1 MTRYFAAMLLCAGL
15 LMAQRPV
22 PASVQTPAGK
32 LSTAQRERAY
42 RANNIGVA
50 RLEQFDYK
58 AAELSF
64 REALKLHPELGL
76 ARLNLAIAELYAGRP
91 ADAAADA
98 REAAKRLPE
107 APQAHYVLGLAA
119 RAENNLDE
127 AAPAFARVLQID
139 SSDPG
144 AKIQLG
150 QIYLQQRRFDE
161 ALKLFQ
167 EALAA
172 EPHNV
177 TAAYS
182 VSLALMRTGKADE
195 GRVAMQQFEKLRDS
209 PYGFTYAQTYLSQGK
224 YAEAMASTG
233 AEAELVSAALPDVTF
248 ADATTAM
255 LPAGQPTGATA
266 GAGGNLT
273 LFDADGDGDLDLF
286 FIGPTGQ
293 RFLRNQ
299 NGVFSDDT
307 ARAGLGAAGK
317 ASAAVAGDYNNDGR
331 ADLFISTTSGYVLF
345 SQNANGTFENV
356 TAMAGF
362 PAPGKSLG
370 GAAAADV
377 DHDGDLDLLVG
388 GSPAQLLRNNGNGTF
403 ADIAAAAGL
412 APVGPAL
419 AIAATDYDNRRD
431 IDFVAM
437 GSEGRPVLYRNMRDG
452 TFRDA
457 TSGAGLV
464 GNPGETYDMA
474 LAVGDVNKDGYIDFF
489 FSRLA
494 QVNVTPFI
502 EPGKPVK
509 DTAPAGKA
517 GQPLDG
523 QFALSDGQTR
533 FRMTTAPA
541 GTGGAIAARFVDYDN
556 DGLLDL
562 LTVHRDSLRLF
573 RNGGTHWVDATA
585 RAQIPTIDPEN
596 RGVRITD
603 VGVGDLDGD
612 GDSDIVLS
620 LGIGA
625 LRFLRNDGGSRNS
638 SLRTILTARASNRAG
653 VGAKVEMR
661 AGSLRQMLEASS
673 SSPAVA
679 PADLIFGL
687 GDRQS
692 ADVVRVLWPS
702 GILQSETELQTAKAA
717 VGRRAPLTITELD
730 RKPSS
735 CPYLFAWN
743 GMRFEFV
750 TDFMGGGE
758 MGAWLAPAM
767 WNQPDPDEYVRIR
780 ADQLAPRGGRYEIRL
795 TNELEEALFFDRV
808 QLLAIDHPD
817 DVEVFPN
824 EGLRSP
830 PRPAF
835 ALSSVA
841 RARPP
846 ARAVDEH
853 GHDVLPQLASIDRRY
868 PDDFGLMSIRGY
880 AEPHE
885 LILDLGAAEA
895 PVLLLT
901 GWTDYAFS
909 NDNVAASQRRVTM
922 SPPSLQVK
930 DRQGVWRTVIPEIGF
945 PVGRPQTIPVN
956 LAGKFLSS
964 NREVRILTNMRI
976 YWDQILVGD
985 AVSAP
990 LRVTRLDAAA
1000 ADLRWRGLSAEVT
1013 PDGRE
1018 PYGYDYQ
1025 RVSSVS
1031 HWKVMA
1037 GRYTREG
1044 DVRELLQGIDDMFV
1058 ISLPGDEVAL
1068 TFEALPQ
1075 AGPGWGRT
1083 FLLFSQGYSKEMNP
1097 RSASPDTVAPLPFR
1111 AMSGYPYSAGERYP
1125 GTKGHLEYQERYN
1138 TRVVVK
1144 SLPSIDGVGR

>member
-1 MTRYFAAMLLCAGL
+1 MMRYFAAMLLSAGL

-22 PASVQTPAGK
+22 PGSVQTPAGK
-32 LSTAQRERAY
+32 VSTAQRERAY

-58 AAELSF
+58 AAEQSF

-91 ADAAADA
+91 ADAAGDA
-98 REAAKRLPE
+98 RAAAKRLPE
-107 APQAHYVLGLAA
+107 APQAHYVLGLAG

-127 AAPAFARVLQID
+127 AAAAFTRVLQID

-144 AKIQLG
+144 AKVQLG

-182 VSLALMRTGKADE
+182 VSLALTRAGRTDE
-195 GRVAMQQFEKLRDS
+195 GRAAMQQFEKLRDS

-224 YAEAMASTG
+224 YAEAIASTG

-248 ADATTAM
+248 ADATATM
-255 LPAGQPTGATA
+255 LPASGPAGATP
-266 GAGGNLT
+266 GPRGNLT

-286 FIGPTGQ
+286 DIRPSGQ

-299 NGVFSDDT
+299 NGVFTDDT
-307 ARAGLGAAGK
+307 ATAGLGADVGE
-317 ASAAVAGDYNNDGR
+317 ASVAVAGDYNNDGR
-331 ADLFISTTSGYVLF
+331 PDLFISAASGYVLF
-345 SQNANGTFENV
+345 NQNANGTFENV
-356 TAMAGF
+356 TAKVGF
-362 PAPGKSLG
+362 PAPGKSLSG
-370 GAAAADV
+370 VAAADV

-388 GSPAQLLRNNGNGTF
+388 GSPAQLLRNNGDGTF
-403 ADIAAAAGL
+403 ADIAGAAGL
-412 APVGPAL
+412 APAGPAL

-437 GSEGRPVLYRNMRDG
+437 ASGGPRLYRNMRDG

-457 TSGAGLV
+457 TADAGLV
-464 GNPGETYDMA
+464 QEGAYDAA
-474 LAVGDVNKDGYIDFF
+474 LAVGDINKDGYIDLF
-489 FSRLA
+489 FSR
-494 QVNVTPFI
+494 TS
-502 EPGKPVK
+502 PGGV
-509 DTAPAGKA
+509 
-517 GQPLDG
+517 L
-523 QFALSDGQTR
+523 ALSDGQTG
-533 FRMTTAPA
+533 FRLTPAPS
-541 GTGGAIAARFVDYDN
+541 GTSAATAARFADYDN

-562 LTVHRDSLRLF
+562 LTIHRRGLRLF
-573 RNGGTHWVDATA
+573 RNAGKQWVDATA
-585 RAQIPTIDPEN
+585 EARLPADA
-596 RGVRITD
+596 GDAGAGITA
-603 VGVGDLDGD
+603 VGLGDLDSD
-612 GDSDIVLS
+612 GDSDIVMALDT
-620 LGIGA
+620 GA
-625 LRFLRNDGGSRNS
+625 LRFLRNDGGSRNA
-638 SLRTILTARASNRAG
+638 SLRTILTARASNRSG
-653 VGAKVEMR
+653 VGAKVEIR

-687 GDRQS
+687 GGRQS

-702 GILQSETELQTAKAA
+702 GILQAETEPQTAKSP

-735 CPYLFAWN
+735 CPYLFTWN
-743 GMRFEFV
+743 GTRFEFV

-780 ADQLAPRGGRYEIRL
+780 ADQLAPRDGRYEIRL

-853 GHDVLPQLASIDRRY
+853 GHDVLPQLTSIDRRY

-909 NDNVAASQRRVTM
+909 NDNVAASQRRVTL

-1031 HWKVMA
+1031 PWKVMA

-1044 DVRELLQGIDDMFV
+1044 DVRELLQRIDDMFV

-1075 AGPGWGRT
+1075 AGPRWRRT

-1111 AMSGYPYSAGERYP
+1111 GMSGYPYSAGERYP
-1125 GTKGHLEYQERYN
+1125 GTKAHLEYQERYN